1 MADSKVEEWKNPL
14 TRHGAF
20 FYLAGAPI
28 EGLSCAYLDGIVLL
42 DAGPVDGARELGV
55 PVVAVDHGDGD
66 VGRRAELRGS
76 VVLRI
81 QRERRVLLHPS
92 ECLSGMT

>member
-1 MADSKVEEWKNPL
+1 MSC
-14 TRHGAF
+14 
-20 FYLAGAPI
+20 
-28 EGLSCAYLDGIVLL
+28 CAYLDGIVLL

-81 QRERRVLLHPS
+81 QRERRDIEGNVFLP
-92 ECLSGMT
+92 E

>member
-1 MADSKVEEWKNPL
+1 MDKKVAESHNA
-14 TRHGAF
+14 TRRILLPRG
-20 FYLAGAPI
+20 YPI
-28 EGLSCAYLDGIVLL
+28 DCLSCSYLDGIVLL

-81 QRERRVLLHPS
+81 QRERRDIEGNVFLP
-92 ECLSGMT
+92 E